1 MKLIYIDKE
10 SLRPIYQQ
18 IVESIEDAISSKRLF
33 RNDRLPSVNKIC
45 LEHNVSRDTVFLA
58 YEKLKQKGIIKSHVS
73 QTFAFDEMEKAH
85 LQLET
90 GRTVGKIVITV

>member
-1 MKLIYIDKE
+1 MKAVADLME
-10 SLRPIYQQ
+10 
-18 IVESIEDAISSKRLF
+18 
-33 RNDRLPSVNKIC
+33 
-45 LEHNVSRDTVFLA
+45 
-58 YEKLKQKGIIKSHVS
+58 KGIIKSHVS